1 MVFGQVGVRY
11 IEHLMVLKIK
21 PSTDGCNT
29 VVLEVGGWIGWYPG
43 RGRYRAP
50 YGTNKGP
57 SINYL
62 MPIGGL
68 DSR

>member
-43 RGRYRAP
+43 RGRYRFWELERPPPP
-50 YGTNKGP
+50 YLKCF
-57 SINYL
+57 SIYRFKNY
-62 MPIGGL
+62 
-68 DSR
+68 